1 MKTLIVLL
9 IEYDVMLECSWIV
22 KFAIFTLRKMALSG
36 GLKGKEEAQEFASL
50 CSIWLKFGGL
60 EIEDF

>member
-1 MKTLIVLL
+1 
-9 IEYDVMLECSWIV
+9 
-22 KFAIFTLRKMALSG
+22 MALSG

-50 CSIWLKFGGL
+50 CSIRLKFGGL